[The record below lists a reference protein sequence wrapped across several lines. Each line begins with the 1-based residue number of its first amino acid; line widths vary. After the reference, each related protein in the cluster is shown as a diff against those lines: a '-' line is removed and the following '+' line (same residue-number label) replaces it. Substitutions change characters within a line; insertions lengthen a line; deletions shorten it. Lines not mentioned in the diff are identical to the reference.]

1 MRVPPTHR
9 FRPFYQV
16 ASIFVLGM
24 VVGSIVY
31 NSLYHASYNKLW
43 LINEQQQ
50 LKIAQ
55 YEEDIKSLKKYSK
68 QSTVIK
74 EIKIRSEQNDKQPL
88 DPLIIKELVR
98 LMGEDLAALRGRNVF
113 DIDTDSKL
121 TRSLLGDKIY
131 TVREKDYKVQIKTM
145 LVMEGVLQI
154 WVSIDHVDAKSTG
167 A

>member
-43 LINEQQQ
+43 LVNEQQQ

-121 TRSLLGDKIY
+121 TRSLLSDKIY

>member
-31 NSLYHASYNKLW
+31 NSLYHASFNNLW
-43 LINEQQQ
+43 LINEEQQ

-121 TRSLLGDKIY
+121 TRSLLSDKIY

-154 WVSIDHVDAKSTG
+154 WIGVDHVDAKSNG
-167 A
+167 S

>member
-31 NSLYHASYNKLW
+31 NSVYHAAYNKLW
-43 LINEQQQ
+43 ETNQGQQI
-50 LKIAQ
+50 KIAQ
-55 YEEDIKSLKKYSK
+55 YEEDIDSLKKYNK

-74 EIKIRSEQNDKQPL
+74 EIKIRSEQNDRAPL
-88 DPLIIKELVR
+88 DPVIIKELVR

-113 DIDTDSKL
+113 DIDADSKL
-121 TRSLLGDKIY
+121 TRSLLSDKIY

-154 WVSIDHVDAKSTG
+154 WVSFDHVDAKSTG
-167 A
+167 S

>member
-31 NSLYHASYNKLW
+31 NSLFHASFNKLW

-121 TRSLLGDKIY
+121 TRSLLSDKIY

-154 WVSIDHVDAKSTG
+154 WVSVDHVDAKSTG

>member
-1 MRVPPTHR
+1 MRVPPIDR

-31 NSLYHASYNKLW
+31 NSVYHAAYNKLW
-43 LINEQQQ
+43 ETNQAQQ
-50 LKIAQ
+50 LQITQ
-55 YEEDIKSLKKYSK
+55 YEKDIDSLKKYNK

-74 EIKIRSEQNDKQPL
+74 EIKIRSEQDAKEPL
-88 DPLIIKELVR
+88 DPVIIKELVK

-121 TRSLLGDKIY
+121 TRSLLSDKIY
-131 TVREKDYKVQIKTM
+131 TVRDKDYKVQIKTM

-154 WVSIDHVDAKSTG
+154 WVSVDHVDAKSTG
-167 A
+167 S